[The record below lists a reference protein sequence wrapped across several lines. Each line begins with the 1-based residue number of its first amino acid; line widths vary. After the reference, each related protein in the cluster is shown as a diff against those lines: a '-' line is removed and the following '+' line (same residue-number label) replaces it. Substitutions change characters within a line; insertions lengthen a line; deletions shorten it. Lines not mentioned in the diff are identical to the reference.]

1 MASRRNVLD
10 DHFVLPS
17 STAICHRMG
26 YEIYRCAWWST
37 LLTSEHTCKW
47 RRSRFLYS
55 FRPSGIKNTKKLPD
69 GAQNRWFMS
78 EISTVRHVL
87 GHFDAG
93 RFSSRPVKSV
103 GIRFYWRFNSG
114 FLDVVIVRLISD
126 YFFPTDFLPW
136 SSFSFDQNPWDRRSC
151 SGAFCGVLR
160 LPLVRGDAPSGI
172 WKCNLRAKCHISIP
186 KGFAVGHQ

>member
-10 DHFVLPS
+10 DPFVLPP

-26 YEIYRCAWWST
+26 YEIYRCAWWSI
-37 LLTSEHTCKW
+37 LLTFEHTCKW

-55 FRPSGIKNTKKLPD
+55 FRPSGIKNTKNLLD
-69 GAQNRWFMS
+69 GAQNKNNTCS
-78 EISTVRHVL
+78 Q
-87 GHFDAG
+87 
-93 RFSSRPVKSV
+93 
-103 GIRFYWRFNSG
+103 FNPG

-136 SSFSFDQNPWDRRSC
+136 SGFSFDQNPWDRRSC

-172 WKCNLRAKCHISIP
+172 WICNLRAKCHISIP